1 MSVRVRWGK
10 IPPACSCTDVG
21 MIFRLVDA
29 LMTSLSS
36 SSKPSSNCLDTA
48 VIIMRKNQSKIFTY
62 SSVVMPDL
70 AREATTVAGSKTKSM
85 ATYNQIVEI
94 TTVVLIKA

>member
-1 MSVRVRWGK
+1 
-10 IPPACSCTDVG
+10 

-36 SSKPSSNCLDTA
+36 SSKPSGNCLDTA

-62 SSVVMPDL
+62 SSVVVPDL
-70 AREATTVAGSKTKSM
+70 AREATTVAGSKTKSI
-85 ATYNQIVEI
+85 ATYNQIV
-94 TTVVLIKA
+94 VALIKA